1 MAENNIDNR
10 EISEVQHESMIKP
23 KILVVDDEPMNVELF
38 DAYLSEYYY
47 IIKAYDGTEAL
58 LKVETTNPDLIL
70 LDIMMPGKNGYEVCK
85 QLKDD
90 PKTMFIPIIIVTA
103 LKEKDDRI
111 KGLEAGADDFLSK
124 PIDIIEVTARVKSLL
139 RVKQYYDALMGDC
152 HFLL

>member
-1 MAENNIDNR
+1 MAETNIDNR

-38 DAYLSEYYY
+38 DAYLSKDYY
-47 IIKAYDGTEAL
+47 IIKAYNGSEAL

-70 LDIMMPGKNGYEVCK
+70 LDIMMPGKNGYDVCK

-90 PKTMFIPIIIVTA
+90 PKTMFIPIIMVTA
-103 LKEKDDRI
+103 LKEKEDRI

>member
-1 MAENNIDNR
+1 MTENNDDNR
-10 EISEVQHESMIKP
+10 DISEVQQESMIRP

-38 DAYLSEYYY
+38 DAYLSKDYH
-47 IIKAYDGTEAL
+47 ILKAYDGNEAL

-103 LKEKDDRI
+103 LKEKEDRI